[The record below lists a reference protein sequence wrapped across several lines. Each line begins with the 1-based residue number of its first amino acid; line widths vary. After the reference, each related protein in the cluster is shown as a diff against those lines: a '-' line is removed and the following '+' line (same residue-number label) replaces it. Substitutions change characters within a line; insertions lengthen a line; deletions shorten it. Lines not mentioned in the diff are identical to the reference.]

1 MKNSRNTTLLLMSA
15 ALGTL
20 AVALTAATWSQEPPV
35 KQQESARQEKLIPS
49 LKGADLFH
57 HHCASCH
64 GAEGKGTGPAA
75 PALNTPLPNLTTLA
89 KRNGGIFPARRV
101 QNIISGTDTV
111 IAHGSREMPVWGPIF
126 HQVEYDRDFGAVR
139 LENVTKY
146 IESIQQK

>member
-1 MKNSRNTTLLLMSA
+1 MRDAYHRPNYPHLSKMTRLQKAFMKNSRNTTLLLMSA

-89 KRNGGIFPARRV
+89 KRTGRIFPSRPTKT
-101 QNIISGTDTV
+101 IISATATV
-111 IAHGSREMPVWGPIF
+111 TAPASPEMPLWSPI
-126 HQVEYDRDFGAVR
+126 
-139 LENVTKY
+139 
-146 IESIQQK
+146 